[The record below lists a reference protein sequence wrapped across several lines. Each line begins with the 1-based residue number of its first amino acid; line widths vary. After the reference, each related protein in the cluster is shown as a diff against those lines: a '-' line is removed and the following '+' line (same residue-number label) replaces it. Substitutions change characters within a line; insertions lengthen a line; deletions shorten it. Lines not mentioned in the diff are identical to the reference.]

1 MIKHII
7 APLLIL
13 SGLTAAAFAGAAPKQ
28 LYNKSII
35 INWVE
40 QVSERAAD
48 GRITTPTINSS
59 RTVYVSSAGRLFVKG
74 NRNINNRN
82 FQGTKDIA
90 IGPERSGGG
99 SLSFQGDMLVGTAVF
114 DGGARRVAA
123 SFSSDFSSCT
133 ASVVYGKS
141 GGASAKWKGFDGV
154 MREMI
159 SVNVGTVGCS
169 LRDGNVLAQ

>member
-1 MIKHII
+1 MIKCII

-13 SGLTAAAFAGAAPKQ
+13 SGLTATALAGSAPKQ
-28 LYNKSII
+28 LYNKSIL

-48 GRITTPTINSS
+48 GRVTTPTINSS

-82 FQGTKDIA
+82 FQGNKDIA
-90 IGPERSGGG
+90 VGPERSGGG
-99 SLSFQGDMLVGTAVF
+99 SLNFQGDRLVGTAVF
-114 DGGARRVAA
+114 DGGARQLAA
-123 SFSSDFSSCT
+123 SFASDFSSCS
-133 ASVVYGKS
+133 ASVVYGKA
-141 GGASAKWKGFDGV
+141 GGAPAKWKGFDGV

-159 SVNVGTVGCS
+159 SVNVGSVGCS
-169 LRDGNVLAQ
+169 VRDGNALAQ